1 MKIFNMRKIWIIW
14 NYNKDLRQHLDIY
27 IPTMKNN
34 QYLIMIIIKKRWV
47 LLVRN
52 HLSWKIKTKHHY
64 QSLNIKN
71 PAKNEKK
78 LFNSKL
84 NQIIIFIIL
93 KNITNNY
100 KSIYKKQKINYINKI
115 KIITDKY
122 PKHKTSTY
130 FHKIEKLSQI

>member
-1 MKIFNMRKIWIIW
+1 MFRTLTSTHTLTYMSFGSDCG
-14 NYNKDLRQHLDIY
+14 YFPGVPSGCT
-27 IPTMKNN
+27 PTTGRSPLTYAGPSFSPVKS
-34 QYLIMIIIKKRWV
+34 
-47 LLVRN
+47 
-52 HLSWKIKTKHHY
+52 LSWKIKTKHHY